1 VHHYKIEPEENS
13 AKVDGMEV
21 MRTMRKA
28 YVPLTV
34 LGLGGLSFLLLSR
47 RGREILRWA
56 AANLP
61 RGPEKLLE
69 WNEAAQREL
78 DKIQIALN
86 RVADSLG
93 AADISRAGL

>member
-1 VHHYKIEPEENS
+1 MI
-13 AKVDGMEV
+13 GMEV
-21 MRTMRKA
+21 NLTMRKA

-34 LGLGGLSFLLLSR
+34 LGLGGVSFLLLSGK
-47 RGREILRWA
+47 GREILRWL

-93 AADISRAGL
+93 NMDVSKARL